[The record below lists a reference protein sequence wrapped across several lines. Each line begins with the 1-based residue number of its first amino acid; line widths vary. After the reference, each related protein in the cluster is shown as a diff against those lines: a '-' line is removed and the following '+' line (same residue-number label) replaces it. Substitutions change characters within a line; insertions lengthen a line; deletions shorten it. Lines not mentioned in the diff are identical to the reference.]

1 MKDRMKCVED
11 EESWGFS
18 KVPVA
23 CMFLGES
30 DSCFIHTNKE
40 VAGKEPST
48 FHIHPGFL
56 LNGKTKI
63 RISTKKCNK
72 YIQIHVLLK
81 HHSEIFE
88 QSHIFS
94 KIRCTLFVDSKN
106 PTCTSNWMVKQ
117 MQILRLRE
125 RLHWSSW
132 WLHDF
137 WGIQNTNI
145 LQMSSEKKQG
155 YLRYM
160 GDEILPGYE
169 WIIMNH
175 YRDPH
180 ETIGIME
187 SKLVTFHFSWL
198 MNVNDRIL
206 FEWLPKQS
214 PYSSRIYN
222 NKAGF

>member
-88 QSHIFS
+88 QSHIFFQNS
-94 KIRCTLFVDSKN
+94 MYLICWFKKPDLHLKLNGKTNANLATKRAVALIILVASRFLGDPKYEYTTNEQWKKTGLFKVYGGWN
-106 PTCTSNWMVKQ
+106 PT
-117 MQILRLRE
+117 RL
-125 RLHWSSW
+125 WV
-132 WLHDF
+132 D
-137 WGIQNTNI
+137 
-145 LQMSSEKKQG
+145 
-155 YLRYM
+155 
-160 GDEILPGYE
+160 
-169 WIIMNH
+169 
-175 YRDPH
+175 
-180 ETIGIME
+180 
-187 SKLVTFHFSWL
+187 
-198 MNVNDRIL
+198 
-206 FEWLPKQS
+206 
-214 PYSSRIYN
+214 YN
-222 NKAGF
+222 EPL